1 MNSPEYGEEDRMTTV
16 AAKPAAPGSW
26 WLALLGGLAGQTARV
41 AEADRA
47 RAALLAT
54 VSHDLRAPLAA
65 AKAAVSGLR
74 ADDARLT
81 TDDRADL
88 LAAAEESL
96 DRLAHLAASL
106 LDVSRL
112 QAGARAGRRSGR
124 GGPGRRWSPHARGR
138 PRGFSMRSSHGLC
151 GNSICLALTDIRR
164 CSRIKRPYQK

>member
-1 MNSPEYGEEDRMTTV
+1 MTIV
-16 AAKPAAPGSW
+16 PAKPAGYASGSPTGSRIMTAEPGSW
-26 WLALLGGLAGQTARV
+26 WLVLLSGLAGQAARV
-41 AEADRA
+41 AEADRG

-96 DRLAHLAASL
+96 DQLAHLAASL

-112 QAGARAGRRSGR
+112 EAGSRAVFPGPPTWARSSRPRWRPLTRSRSRCWRTSRPGCPRLWPTRRSPNG
-124 GGPGRRWSPHARGR
+124 
-138 PRGFSMRSSHGLC
+138 SS
-151 GNSICLALTDIRR
+151 
-164 CSRIKRPYQK
+164 